1 MPDMHINALHGASTP
16 EQADRELKKFFPI
29 EQTIALIKPGV
40 TKEQKE
46 QIEKKIQESGF
57 LIASKKSTKLTEAIA
72 KDIYKESSGK
82 AHINDLV
89 QLMTSGETEIMVLSR
104 ENAIEGWR
112 EAIGPV
118 DPKLAKE
125 KNPQS

>member
-1 MPDMHINALHGASTP
+1 
-16 EQADRELKKFFPI
+16 
-29 EQTIALIKPGV
+29 
-40 TKEQKE
+40 
-46 QIEKKIQESGF
+46 
-57 LIASKKSTKLTEAIA
+57 LIASKKSAKLTEDIA
-72 KDIYKESSGK
+72 KDIYRDSSDK
-82 AHINDLV
+82 AHIKDLV

-125 KNPQS
+125 KSPHSYENKFIFLSLYYFL